1 MQPRGSKNQ
10 PGESERPSYKD
21 ACDWLAMCGLSTPG
35 IASKGNQETAE
46 WDEEA
51 CTREQRKRVDS
62 TTVAAAGG
70 IKDNG
75 KRALGGWAD
84 VYKVGNDVGELV
96 F

>member
-1 MQPRGSKNQ
+1 MWLVSHVWPR
-10 PGESERPSYKD
+10 
-21 ACDWLAMCGLSTPG
+21 STPG
-35 IASKGNQETAE
+35 IASKGNQEATE

-51 CTREQRKRVDS
+51 CTPEQRKRVDC

-84 VYKVGNDVGELV
+84 VYKVGNEVGELV
-96 F
+96 FWSSSGMSGVGVVCVAG